1 MQFVMVAEHPPNLC
15 PSSNAKIRDMLK
27 QGAKEL
33 PGLAQKLGVKIITLN
48 VYGPD
53 HVVLAVMEAT
63 DIEAVRNFA
72 LQSQLMQWN
81 TIEIHATWSLEE
93 ALAKVD
99 TIPTIF

>member
-1 MQFVMVAEHPPNLC
+1 MQFVMVAKHPPNLC
-15 PSSNAKIRDMLK
+15 PSSNAKIREMLK
-27 QGAKEL
+27 HGAKEL
-33 PGLAQKLGVKIITLN
+33 PGVAQKLGVKIITLN

-53 HVVLAVMEAT
+53 HVVLAVMEAA

-72 LQSQLMQWN
+72 VQSQLMQWN

-93 ALAKVD
+93 ALAKVE

>member
-53 HVVLAVMEAT
+53 HVVLAVMEAA

-72 LQSQLMQWN
+72 VQSQLIQWN

-93 ALAKVD
+93 ALAKVE

>member
-15 PSSNAKIRDMLK
+15 PSSNAKTREMLK
-27 QGAKEL
+27 QGAQEL

-53 HVVLAVMEAT
+53 HVVLAVMEAA

-72 LQSQLMQWN
+72 VQSQLMQWN
-81 TIEIHATWSLEE
+81 TIKIHPTWSLEE
-93 ALAKVD
+93 ALAKVEA
-99 TIPTIF
+99 IPTIF